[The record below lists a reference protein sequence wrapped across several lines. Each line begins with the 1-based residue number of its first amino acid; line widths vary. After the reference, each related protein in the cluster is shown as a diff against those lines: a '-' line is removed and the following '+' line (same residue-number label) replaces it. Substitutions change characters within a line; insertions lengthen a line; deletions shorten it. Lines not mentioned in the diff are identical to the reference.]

1 MKKLLLGFSLTLC
14 LAISMAAESQIVVST
29 IESAPPVAIPAATP
43 TVIPAKNSSNLPQPK
58 MINRIAAYVNKR
70 IITDNEVNKQL
81 NQTIIN
87 LRQKGIPPG
96 NIQDLR
102 SKVLDQLIL
111 QQIQLDLAA
120 RGGLKTTDSEI
131 NDAIALTEKAQ
142 GINDDQMRAKLAA
155 QGVSYQEFR
164 QQISDQIT
172 MEKLKQREVDG
183 RVTVNEDEVNRVL
196 SSETYKNR
204 IDYRLSDIIIGIPE
218 QATQDVVA
226 QKQAIA
232 DSVYNQLKGGASFEQ
247 MSIKYSTAPNALTGG
262 DLGWKSNASLPPM
275 ILNQLTP
282 LKTGD
287 VTQVI
292 KLPVGFFIFKLTGIK
307 QHGTPQIV
315 RQYHV
320 RHILIKVNE
329 LTSDEEAHQ
338 KIISIRDQLMKD
350 TGNPQKESADFI
362 KLAKQYSEDTSS
374 IKGGDIGWVTKGDT
388 VPQFEQAMLT
398 TPIGQ
403 ISQPIRSPFGWHILQ
418 VMETRDSNLA
428 NDREKAE
435 IRQDLRNTKA
445 EMLYTEW
452 MRNLREMAYVKINT
466 D

>member
-1 MKKLLLGFSLTLC
+1 MKKLLLGLSLTLC
-14 LAISMAAESQIVVST
+14 LAISMAAESQVAVST
-29 IESAPPVAIPAATP
+29 IESAPPVTIPAVTP
-43 TVIPAKNSSNLPQPK
+43 TVIPANNSNLPQPK

-102 SKVLDQLIL
+102 GKVLDQLIL

-226 QKQAIA
+226 QKQSIA

-262 DLGWKSNASLPPM
+262 DLGWKSNTSLPPM

-350 TGNPQKESADFI
+350 TGNPQKESSDFI
-362 KLAKQYSEDTSS
+362 KLA
-374 IKGGDIGWVTKGDT
+374 
-388 VPQFEQAMLT
+388 
-398 TPIGQ
+398 
-403 ISQPIRSPFGWHILQ
+403 
-418 VMETRDSNLA
+418 
-428 NDREKAE
+428 
-435 IRQDLRNTKA
+435 
-445 EMLYTEW
+445 
-452 MRNLREMAYVKINT
+452 
-466 D
+466 

>member
-1 MKKLLLGFSLTLC
+1 MKKLLLGLSLTFSLAFAL
-14 LAISMAAESQIVVST
+14 AAESQIVTST
-29 IESAPPVAIPAATP
+29 IESAQPVTIP
-43 TVIPAKNSSNLPQPK
+43 TVVPATTSANNSNQPQPK
-58 MINRIAAYVNKR
+58 TINRIAAYVNKR

-102 SKVLDQLIL
+102 GKVLDQLIL

-142 GINDDQMRAKLAA
+142 GISDDQMRAKLAS
-155 QGVSYQEFR
+155 QNVSYQEFR

-183 RVTVNEDEVNRVL
+183 RVSVNEDEVNRVL
-196 SSETYKNR
+196 NSETYKNR

-218 QATQDVVA
+218 QATQDVVS

-262 DLGWKSNASLPPM
+262 DLGWKSNTSLPPM

-362 KLAKQYSEDTSS
+362 KLAKEYSDDTSS

-445 EMLYTEW
+445 EMLYAEW